1 MRICFIGTNTRFGLC
16 ALISAYPRETAL
28 KKRILYPYV
37 VYADIRICNLCGLH
51 KDVNTLCGLGKYV
64 RTYALI

>member
-16 ALISAYPRETAL
+16 ALISAYSRETAL

-37 VYADIRICNLCGLH
+37 VYADIRICGETAYMRCILDPHGQL
-51 KDVNTLCGLGKYV
+51 
-64 RTYALI
+64 